1 MADQKQRHRAT
12 QWVTLKELMEKQR
25 QAEGGVKEKP
35 NIIERLQH
43 GHGFSLKKDCCT
55 YYFND
60 ERIGRETY
68 RELRKELNDY
78 LKRNCKLVDM
88 NTFYFND
95 EWEVG
100 VELYNCPVGKVGV
113 LRHGDFAN
121 VEYEYDVEVGD
132 RAWFF
137 VKDDAYEILED
148 WRDIAEEE
156 PYYNVDPDEIER
168 DIRKLMS
175 MPE

>member
-1 MADQKQRHRAT
+1 MA
-12 QWVTLKELMEKQR
+12 KQR
-25 QAEGGVKEKP
+25 QRASIEQLLSTGFVELLTPATQGTYLVNSDENFNNTVSKAEYE
-35 NIIERLQH
+35 EYR
-43 GHGFSLKKDCCT
+43 
-55 YYFND
+55 
-60 ERIGRETY
+60 
-68 RELRKELNDY
+68 RELEDY
-78 LKRNCKLVDM
+78 LRRNCTVVDK
-88 NTFYFND
+88 YEYD
-95 EWEVG
+95 IPDVERG
-100 VELYNCPVGKVGV
+100 AVELYNCPVGKVGV

-148 WRDIAEEE
+148 WRDIAEKE
-156 PYYNVDPDEIER
+156 PYYNVDPDEIEQ